1 MTISLDIVVGV
12 CMFYSWLRGW
22 RAQSWKFESRVSDTH
37 RARRKYERKK
47 KSELLVGVVV
57 GMFGRILRSYH

>member
-22 RAQSWKFESRVSDTH
+22 WAQSWKFESRLSDTH

-47 KSELLVGVVV
+47 KSELPLSA
-57 GMFGRILRSYH
+57 L